1 METLFQQ
8 LTHGNALV
16 LILVLGL
23 GGSFQVGFH
32 ITGLSSPS
40 PYIQRFINN
49 SWYDRYGEPPHPQT
63 VTMIWSLIVSM
74 FAVGG
79 LFGAISVKFISDLLG
94 RKKAMIC
101 NSFIA
106 VLAAGFMLTSKNVN
120 SFEMIIVARFLFG
133 YSAGLGMNTHLIYLG
148 EISPRKIR
156 GIVTLTSAT
165 FTSLGKVS
173 GRAFGLSE
181 ILGREDTWDILLSV
195 AALFSFVQIVMLP
208 FFPETP
214 RYLLIEKGD
223 DKACKKALQSLWGQ
237 GDYQQEMDEMLTEQA
252 AIEAAPP
259 VSLLQLLRDRTVR
272 WQVITISII
281 YCCNQ
286 LSGMSTISTFTY
298 DIFLEAGIPKKK
310 IRYIT
315 LGLGV
320 AEILTS
326 LTCGLLIDLTGR
338 RPLLFGGY
346 GVMSACWI
354 FVTVTLNLKDSSYW
368 VPYITVSLMVV
379 FIVFFC
385 GGPGGATPTL
395 NSELFIQSNRMASLV
410 LTGLQRWFMFAVIGL
425 VFPFLIDA
433 LSSYLFVL
441 FASACMLGSLY
452 TFFLLPETKGKT
464 LLEISEEFK
473 AITVCGKS
481 FAEETRTE
489 TRL

>member
-1 METLFQQ
+1 MTQ
-8 LTHGNALV
+8 THGNALF

-32 ITGLSSPS
+32 VTGLSSPS
-40 PYIQRFINN
+40 PYIQRFINS

-79 LFGAISVKFISDLLG
+79 LLGAISVKFMSDLLG

-106 VLAAGFMLTSKNVN
+106 VLAAGFMLASKNVN

-133 YSAGLGMNTHLIYLG
+133 YSAGWKPEARKERPGNAGKADGRNTEATWKKTSRRTNKGQREAHTINTH
-148 EISPRKIR
+148 
-156 GIVTLTSAT
+156 
-165 FTSLGKVS
+165 
-173 GRAFGLSE
+173 
-181 ILGREDTWDILLSV
+181 
-195 AALFSFVQIVMLP
+195 
-208 FFPETP
+208 
-214 RYLLIEKGD
+214 
-223 DKACKKALQSLWGQ
+223 
-237 GDYQQEMDEMLTEQA
+237 
-252 AIEAAPP
+252 
-259 VSLLQLLRDRTVR
+259 
-272 WQVITISII
+272 
-281 YCCNQ
+281 
-286 LSGMSTISTFTY
+286 
-298 DIFLEAGIPKKK
+298 
-310 IRYIT
+310 
-315 LGLGV
+315 
-320 AEILTS
+320 
-326 LTCGLLIDLTGR
+326 
-338 RPLLFGGY
+338 
-346 GVMSACWI
+346 
-354 FVTVTLNLKDSSYW
+354 KDSSYW

-379 FIVFFC
+379 FIMFFC

-410 LTGLQRWFMFAVIGL
+410 LTGLLQWFMFAVMGL

-433 LSSYLFVL
+433 LSSYLFLL

-464 LLEISEEFK
+464 LLEISAEFK

>member
-1 METLFQQ
+1 MTSSEQ
-8 LTHGNALV
+8 LKTHGNALF

-32 ITGLSSPS
+32 VTGLSSPS
-40 PYIQRFINN
+40 PYIQRFINS

-79 LFGAISVKFISDLLG
+79 LLGAISVKFMSDLLG

-106 VLAAGFMLTSKNVN
+106 VLAAGFMLASKNVN

-133 YSAGLGMNTHLIYLG
+133 YSAGLGMNAHLIHLKL
-148 EISPRKIR
+148 S
-156 GIVTLTSAT
+156 
-165 FTSLGKVS
+165 FT
-173 GRAFGLSE
+173 
-181 ILGREDTWDILLSV
+181 
-195 AALFSFVQIVMLP
+195 Q
-208 FFPETP
+208 
-214 RYLLIEKGD
+214 
-223 DKACKKALQSLWGQ
+223 
-237 GDYQQEMDEMLTEQA
+237 
-252 AIEAAPP
+252 
-259 VSLLQLLRDRTVR
+259 
-272 WQVITISII
+272 
-281 YCCNQ
+281 
-286 LSGMSTISTFTY
+286 
-298 DIFLEAGIPKKK
+298 
-310 IRYIT
+310 
-315 LGLGV
+315 
-320 AEILTS
+320 
-326 LTCGLLIDLTGR
+326 
-338 RPLLFGGY
+338 
-346 GVMSACWI
+346 
-354 FVTVTLNLKDSSYW
+354 DSSYW

-379 FIVFFC
+379 FIMFFC

-410 LTGLQRWFMFAVIGL
+410 LTGLLQWFMFAVMGL

-433 LSSYLFVL
+433 LSSYLFLL

-464 LLEISEEFK
+464 LLEISAEFK